1 MSTMKE
7 KTRQLKLDSPK
18 LAALSEDI
26 RNAALLAVADA
37 LVANKDAIFAANQKD
52 LKKAEEDNLDMP
64 VRKRLKFDQAKLD
77 GVVDGIRQLVN
88 LPDPL
93 GKNLMVRELDEG
105 LTLYRQSCPIGV
117 IGVIFESR
125 PDALVQIATLCIKS
139 GNCAILK
146 GGSEAMNS
154 NAILFETI
162 YNAAVA
168 AGLPKG
174 CMTLAQQREEIR
186 ELLDCYESVDLLIPR
201 GSNAFVQ
208 YIMNNTKIPVMGHA
222 DGICHVYV
230 DKAADLQKAIRVVVD
245 SKTQYVSVCNAT
257 ETLLVH
263 RDILK
268 EFMPALSEALRKKNV
283 ELRATKEVRDASG
296 AYADEMLDAT
306 EEDFSTEYLDYILS
320 IKEVSSVEEAIDHIN
335 RYGSHH
341 TDAIVTEDA
350 QTAQEFMQLVD
361 SAGVFWNASTRFS
374 DGYRYGFGAEVGI
387 STGKLHARGPVGLEG
402 LVTYK
407 YKLIGDGHIVDD
419 YSTGVKQ
426 FHHKDLI

>member
-1 MSTMKE
+1 MSTLTTMKE

-26 RNAALLAVADA
+26 RNAALLAVAQA
-37 LVANKDAIFAANQKD
+37 LEEHKEEIFAANQKD
-52 LKKAEEDNLDMP
+52 LAKAEADNLDMP
-64 VRKRLKFDQAKLD
+64 VRKRLKFDEAKLS

-186 ELLDCYESVDLLIPR
+186 
-201 GSNAFVQ
+201 
-208 YIMNNTKIPVMGHA
+208 
-222 DGICHVYV
+222 
-230 DKAADLQKAIRVVVD
+230 
-245 SKTQYVSVCNAT
+245 
-257 ETLLVH
+257 
-263 RDILK
+263 
-268 EFMPALSEALRKKNV
+268 
-283 ELRATKEVRDASG
+283 
-296 AYADEMLDAT
+296 
-306 EEDFSTEYLDYILS
+306 
-320 IKEVSSVEEAIDHIN
+320 
-335 RYGSHH
+335 
-341 TDAIVTEDA
+341 
-350 QTAQEFMQLVD
+350 
-361 SAGVFWNASTRFS
+361 
-374 DGYRYGFGAEVGI
+374 
-387 STGKLHARGPVGLEG
+387 
-402 LVTYK
+402 
-407 YKLIGDGHIVDD
+407 
-419 YSTGVKQ
+419 
-426 FHHKDLI
+426 

>member
-1 MSTMKE
+1 MNSMQE
-7 KTRQLKLDSPK
+7 KTKQLKLDSPK

-37 LVANKDAIFAANQKD
+37 LVANKEAIFAANQKD

-64 VRKRLKFDQAKLD
+64 VRKRLKFDEAKLA
-77 GVVDGIRQLVN
+77 GVIDGIHQLVE

-93 GKNLMVRELDEG
+93 GRNLMVRELDEG

-154 NAILFETI
+154 NGILFETI

-186 ELLDCYESVDLLIPR
+186 ELLDCYGTVDLLIPR

-222 DGICHVYV
+222 DGICHVYI
-230 DKAADLQKAIRVVVD
+230 DKAADLQKAVRIVVD

-268 EFMPALSEALRKKNV
+268 EFMPALSA
-283 ELRATKEVRDASG
+283 
-296 AYADEMLDAT
+296 
-306 EEDFSTEYLDYILS
+306 
-320 IKEVSSVEEAIDHIN
+320 
-335 RYGSHH
+335 
-341 TDAIVTEDA
+341 
-350 QTAQEFMQLVD
+350 
-361 SAGVFWNASTRFS
+361 
-374 DGYRYGFGAEVGI
+374 
-387 STGKLHARGPVGLEG
+387 
-402 LVTYK
+402 
-407 YKLIGDGHIVDD
+407 
-419 YSTGVKQ
+419 
-426 FHHKDLI
+426 